1 MYQFNFDLDQ
11 FLAEFWQK
19 KPTIIRNGFAN
30 FEDPISPDELAGLA
44 MEEEIDSRFVSNAT
58 GKWEVQHGPFDTFE
72 YFPDTESQL
81 IVQASNHWHPG
92 PRALSAP
99 FNKLPNWLFD
109 DVMTCLSMPGG
120 GVGPHIDQYDVFIIQ
135 GMGKRRW
142 RVGPQGEYEDANH
155 ESGLRQITGFDA
167 IIDEELNPGDIIYIP
182 PGFPHEGN
190 TSEVSLSYSI
200 GYRSPKKRELLSSFA
215 DFVISND
222 QGDVHYHQPA
232 LKARDKSGM
241 VSATDKD
248 ELNEMLMSLLTDD
261 EIKSRWLGELLSQSR
276 HELDIMPAEP
286 PWQMAELTEFVSDN
300 LVLERVAGLKALY
313 HQENPSLIFI
323 NGDTYELNDEN
334 APLISH
340 LLCNLESFTGSDMG
354 KLAENPAFMDL
365 LLMLCNQ
372 GYWYPQA

>member
-11 FLAEFWQK
+11 FLAEYWHK
-19 KPTIIRNGFAN
+19 KPTIIRNGFVE

-44 MEEEIDSRFVSNAT
+44 MEEEIDSRFISNAE

-72 YFPDTESQL
+72 HFPDTHSQL

-92 PRALSAP
+92 PRALSVP
-99 FNKLPNWLFD
+99 FSALPNWLFD

-135 GMGKRRW
+135 GMGKRQW
-142 RVGPQGEYEDANH
+142 RVGPQGEYQDANH
-155 ESGLRQITGFDA
+155 ETGLRQITGFDP
-167 IIDEELNPGDIIYIP
+167 IIDEELNPGDILYIP
-182 PGFPHEGN
+182 PGFPHEGD

-215 DFVISND
+215 DHIISNEK
-222 QGDVHYHQPA
+222 GDSHYHQPK
-232 LKARDKSGM
+232 LQSRKQSGM
-241 VSATDKD
+241 IPSSESD
-248 ELNEMLMSLLTDD
+248 ELNQMLLSLLNDD
-261 EIKSRWLGELLSQSR
+261 AIKACWMGELLSQSR

-286 PWQMAELTEFVSDN
+286 PWQPAELFEFVNDG

-313 HQENPSLIFI
+313 HEADPSVIFI
-323 NGDTYELNDEN
+323 NGETYRLPDNCTT
-334 APLISH
+334 AAS
-340 LLCNLESFTGSDMG
+340 LLCDQESFTGSHMQE
-354 KLAENPAFMDL
+354 LTENPAFLDL